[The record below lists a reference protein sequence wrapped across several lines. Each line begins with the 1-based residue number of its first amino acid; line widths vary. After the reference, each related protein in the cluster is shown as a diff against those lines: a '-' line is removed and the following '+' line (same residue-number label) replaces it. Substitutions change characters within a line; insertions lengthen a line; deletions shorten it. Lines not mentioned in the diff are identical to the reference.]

1 MQYLKAQALALAL
14 ALSVMAFPAIQAR
27 ADALHGHHGGE
38 VQDAGPYHFELVAKP
53 NELTLYVLDGAG
65 KPVEAKGAKG
75 TAIVLAGKAKTGLEL
90 APAGNNVLKG
100 AGAFELASGTKVVV
114 TVTFPNQAPVQ
125 ARFTPHAGAPT
136 GSGK

>member
-1 MQYLKAQALALAL
+1 MRTLRRLLLLALL
-14 ALSVMAFPAIQAR
+14 GTPFAISAAAR

-65 KPVEAKGAKG
+65 KPVQAKGAKG
-75 TAIVLAGKAKTGLEL
+75 TATVLTGKAKAAVDL

-100 AGAFELASGTKVVV
+100 SGKFEIGADTKIVVS
-114 TVTFPNQAPVQ
+114 VTFPGQSAVQ
-125 ARFTPHAGAPT
+125 ARFTPGAV
-136 GSGK
+136 KK